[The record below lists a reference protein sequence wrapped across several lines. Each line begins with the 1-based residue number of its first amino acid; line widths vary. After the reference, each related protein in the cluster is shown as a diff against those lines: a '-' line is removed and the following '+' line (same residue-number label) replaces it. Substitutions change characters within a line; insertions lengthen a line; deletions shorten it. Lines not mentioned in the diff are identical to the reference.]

1 MKKLATFILA
11 LAVLSFA
18 TSAAA
23 ENFDIINYDVEILVD
38 KNKSAFIT
46 ETIDVNFFNPSH
58 GIYREIPY
66 KNASITDISVSETK
80 QNFYSPDSVNIKIGD
95 PNQLISGPH
104 RYIIRY
110 RYNYYDNA
118 TEFYHNIIGTEW
130 KTNINNV
137 TFKVILP
144 EPINSSQTGLSIGYS
159 GTKGFDG
166 DALYQV
172 NGNVISGKTLRNLAP
187 HEGVTLR
194 VEVPSGY
201 FNVAENPMKKYSIP
215 FLFLFTI
222 VAFMTW
228 FIHGK
233 DEPVTPF
240 VNFYPIKGLNAIE
253 HELAYKGKASTK
265 GIVALLIELAEKGYI
280 KIDDHK
286 PNWTLHKLRPLS
298 NDLDENQR
306 DLMKALFKSGDEVNK
321 NDLKISRTFYKNCR
335 DIIDDVNQKRN
346 KIFYASSIGFPLR
359 ALMYICIAGLMLLTA
374 LSIFDFNTLKLINNF
389 PLLLFPA
396 IAILILILMLASK
409 DKNPLQVIYIIIW
422 ASCFGGM
429 PLYDLISNGISSN
442 SLPNTIFGI
451 ICLII
456 AAVCTYQL
464 PKRNPRGQKFL
475 NHVEGLKQ
483 FIDVA
488 EKNKI
493 KELVEQDPQYFYNIL
508 PTAYILNVSDKWIN
522 KFEDIMTIAP
532 EWYSGSHLSSNRFNV
547 FTKNFNSVSIPSTS
561 NGGISRSSG
570 GGGHA
575 GGGGGGGGGGSW

>member
-1 MKKLATFILA
+1 
-11 LAVLSFA
+11 
-18 TSAAA
+18 
-23 ENFDIINYDVEILVD
+23 
-38 KNKSAFIT
+38 
-46 ETIDVNFFNPSH
+46 
-58 GIYREIPY
+58 
-66 KNASITDISVSETK
+66 
-80 QNFYSPDSVNIKIGD
+80 
-95 PNQLISGPH
+95 
-104 RYIIRY
+104 
-110 RYNYYDNA
+110 
-118 TEFYHNIIGTEW
+118 
-130 KTNINNV
+130 
-137 TFKVILP
+137 
-144 EPINSSQTGLSIGYS
+144 
-159 GTKGFDG
+159 
-166 DALYQV
+166 
-172 NGNVISGKTLRNLAP
+172 
-187 HEGVTLR
+187 
-194 VEVPSGY
+194 
-201 FNVAENPMKKYSIP
+201 
-215 FLFLFTI
+215 
-222 VAFMTW
+222 
-228 FIHGK
+228 
-233 DEPVTPF
+233 
-240 VNFYPIKGLNAIE
+240 
-253 HELAYKGKASTK
+253 
-265 GIVALLIELAEKGYI
+265 
-280 KIDDHK
+280 
-286 PNWTLHKLRPLS
+286 
-298 NDLDENQR
+298 
-306 DLMKALFKSGDEVNK
+306 
-321 NDLKISRTFYKNCR
+321 
-335 DIIDDVNQKRN
+335 
-346 KIFYASSIGFPLR
+346 
-359 ALMYICIAGLMLLTA
+359 MYICIAGLMLLTA